1 MIFTL
6 TYIPY
11 SWYMYYNKNVDIKFS
26 AHDAFLEYP
35 SSGTLR
41 VTIIRYAQNNH
52 HQVCSKTNNFKN
64 LLERETEGLNRLA
77 NIGYGYL
84 CLLNYTYILLHRPYY
99 FRILCW

>member
-41 VTIIRYAQNNH
+41 VTIIRYTQNNH
-52 HQVCSKTNNFKN
+52 HQVRS
-64 LLERETEGLNRLA
+64 E
-77 NIGYGYL
+77 
-84 CLLNYTYILLHRPYY
+84 
-99 FRILCW
+99 